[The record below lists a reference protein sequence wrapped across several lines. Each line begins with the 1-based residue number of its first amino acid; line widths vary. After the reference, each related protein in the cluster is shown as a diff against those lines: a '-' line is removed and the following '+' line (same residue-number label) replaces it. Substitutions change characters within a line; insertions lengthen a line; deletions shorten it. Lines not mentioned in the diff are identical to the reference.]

1 MLRNENY
8 QPSKTRS
15 IDEINKM
22 LVTMAENKSDM
33 AMLPGLQSV
42 PSVDQ
47 KLLQSSLYVSF
58 NPGGRLNKRHGS
70 MESMGSNTNSVGS
83 TGNGQWNVS
92 TKSHEIMLSLIL
104 HNFLQLSC
112 SMGCN

>member
-1 MLRNENY
+1 MINYFFARNENY
-8 QPSKTRS
+8 QPPKSRS

-22 LVTMAENKSDM
+22 LVNMAEHKSD
-33 AMLPGLQSV
+33 LVISSIPGLQST

-83 TGNGQWNVS
+83 TGN
-92 TKSHEIMLSLIL
+92 E
-104 HNFLQLSC
+104 
-112 SMGCN
+112 